1 MENTKDSKQLLDELK
16 TLLEVRKN
24 LIGVDKINGVIADK
38 AEEFVKTLYTEIDD
52 EVKKTFEPSVVPKKS
67 EMPCNCHKE
76 EPELKPCPFCGSKE
90 VEMFT
95 TGQGDEPIYPRILCS
110 GCDTMFKIMGNH
122 FSEYLVQHWN
132 TRKAEIEKA
141 DSVQE
146 KIVKAVLASVKNN
159 LPPDTKITVF
169 TIDDTAAR

>member
-67 EMPCNCHKE
+67 EMPCNC
-76 EPELKPCPFCGSKE
+76 
-90 VEMFT
+90 
-95 TGQGDEPIYPRILCS
+95 R
-110 GCDTMFKIMGNH
+110 
-122 FSEYLVQHWN
+122 
-132 TRKAEIEKA
+132 
-141 DSVQE
+141 QE
-146 KIVKAVLASVKNN
+146 KSLQSVIASVAKRIEENS
-159 LPPDTKITVF
+159 DTGKGL
-169 TIDDTAAR
+169 AAIMIVPLTELLAAGD